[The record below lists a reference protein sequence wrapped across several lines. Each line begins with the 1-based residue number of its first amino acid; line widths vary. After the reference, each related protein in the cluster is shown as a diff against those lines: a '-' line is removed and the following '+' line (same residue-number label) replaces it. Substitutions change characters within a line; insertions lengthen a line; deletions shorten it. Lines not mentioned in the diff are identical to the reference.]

1 MTSRSAGGGIGGV
14 ASFVSGFFVGLADLI
29 PGVSGG
35 TMAYLLGIYPR
46 LLRAVASVVPS
57 RPLGEWLRGI
67 DARFLLPFAAGG
79 LLAVF
84 SLTRVVNFPRAL
96 EENPMPWQALFSGII
111 AGVIVVFL
119 WSSRRFKRLDG
130 ILFAVGFIGGIFL
143 LLQVKAQLPHTELVL
158 LAAGFAAAGA
168 MLVPGVSGSYL
179 LFVLGL
185 YEVVLSALGNVHFP
199 VLLPFLSGVA
209 LGLAFFACLLNSLLL
224 RYGQL
229 ALMAI
234 NGILLASLFRLW
246 PLSGLGLVPSL
257 VAIEVQEAA
266 TGPLAWAM
274 LLAGFAG
281 ALAMHRY
288 ASRSGPP
295 G

>member
-1 MTSRSAGGGIGGV
+1 MEPRPAAGGVGAAGSL
-14 ASFVSGFFVGLADLI
+14 ASGFLVGLADLV

-57 RPLGEWLRGI
+57 RPLGAWLRGI

-84 SLTRVVNFPRAL
+84 SLTRVIDFPGML
-96 EENPMPWQALFSGII
+96 EQNPVPWQALFSGVIS
-111 AGVIVVFL
+111 GVMVVFL
-119 WSSRRFKRLDG
+119 WSARSFRKLDG
-130 ILFAVGFIGGIFL
+130 ALLAAGFAVGVFL
-143 LLQVKAQLPHTELVL
+143 LLQVKAQLPPTGPAL

-185 YEVVLSALGNVHFP
+185 YEIVLRALGDVHLP

-224 RYGQL
+224 RYGRL

-234 NGILLASLFRLW
+234 NGMLLASLFRLW
-246 PLSGLGLVPSL
+246 PLSGTGLVPGL
-257 VAIEVQEAA
+257 PAAEAQGA
-266 TGPLAWAM
+266 AAGAMAWAV
-274 LLAGFAG
+274 LLAGFAA

-288 ASRSGPP
+288 AARQRSSG
-295 G
+295 